1 MARID
6 ALPAPQAHALRA
18 SLALEAAPA
27 GGLDRFAVGAAMLSL
42 LAGVAEDTGVA
53 VLVDD
58 LHWLDRPSAEAIV
71 FAARRLAHD
80 RAACPVRGP
89 RRRGSPRRP
98 LGPDR
103 GAGHA
108 ARPRRHGRPRSA
120 GPRRSGHRE
129 IADAIFGTTC
139 GNPLAIRE
147 FRDLDAVALPSGPAP
162 VSRRIESTYGTRA
175 AALSREGRLALVVVA
190 ADDRLT
196 ASTLRVALSTLGVD
210 DRGVEEAEAAGL
222 LVRTVERVGFRHPL
236 VRSAVFHQALDG
248 DRRRAH
254 AAIAAALTAE
264 ADRDR
269 RALHRAA
276 AAVGRDEGLAEE
288 LETIAAD
295 ALARHAYAAAAAAGQ
310 RGAELAAGPLRLR
323 CLMTAARGRWLSGD
337 TDRAATLLEEAL
349 AASPDPDLRAD
360 LERLRAEFLQQTGH
374 LSEAIEL
381 LVDEARRVAPSDR
394 RRASAMLEDA
404 ARAAMYDGRA
414 ETAIAAADEALE
426 IGVGGAGQ
434 PKALALVLAGRFD
447 EAVPLFEAALA
458 AAAPDDPRAVS
469 ASSDWAGWLCRYGE
483 AYRHAVRAVELARVH
498 GSPVAAAKATQVAC
512 DQAGV
517 AGDLAASI
525 AYGDDGI
532 AIGRETGQALM
543 VVWCNWSLG
552 AAFAWR
558 GDARGVARATEG
570 MARAGRPVSWGAVR
584 HAAAVVRGIHLLA
597 MDDPEAAAGVLD
609 GAADLDAEQV
619 GNAPISVAFDLIE
632 AWRKTGRTASSERA
646 LDRVAAHAHQ
656 PWAAAALLRS
666 RGLHAT
672 SADGDGLFQ
681 AALERAEQQCAWIE
695 HARTQLLYGR
705 VAAPPPTS
713 NRCPGAAPCGPRG
726 VRADGQRTRWR
737 RRPLREL
744 AATGETHAVR
754 REGRPVETLTPQE
767 YRVAAMAADGL
778 ANRDIAQR
786 LFLSPKTIEAH
797 LHRVFVKLGV
807 DRRHDLGRAL
817 EDGGAGHD

>member
-1 MARID
+1 
-6 ALPAPQAHALRA
+6 
-18 SLALEAAPA
+18 
-27 GGLDRFAVGAAMLSL
+27 
-42 LAGVAEDTGVA
+42 
-53 VLVDD
+53 
-58 LHWLDRPSAEAIV
+58 
-71 FAARRLAHD
+71 
-80 RAACPVRGP
+80 
-89 RRRGSPRRP
+89 
-98 LGPDR
+98 
-103 GAGHA
+103 
-108 ARPRRHGRPRSA
+108 
-120 GPRRSGHRE
+120 
-129 IADAIFGTTC
+129 
-139 GNPLAIRE
+139 
-147 FRDLDAVALPSGPAP
+147 
-162 VSRRIESTYGTRA
+162 
-175 AALSREGRLALVVVA
+175 
-190 ADDRLT
+190 
-196 ASTLRVALSTLGVD
+196 
-210 DRGVEEAEAAGL
+210 
-222 LVRTVERVGFRHPL
+222 
-236 VRSAVFHQALDG
+236 
-248 DRRRAH
+248 
-254 AAIAAALTAE
+254 
-264 ADRDR
+264 
-269 RALHRAA
+269 
-276 AAVGRDEGLAEE
+276 
-288 LETIAAD
+288 
-295 ALARHAYAAAAAAGQ
+295 
-310 RGAELAAGPLRLR
+310 
-323 CLMTAARGRWLSGD
+323 
-337 TDRAATLLEEAL
+337 
-349 AASPDPDLRAD
+349 
-360 LERLRAEFLQQTGH
+360 
-374 LSEAIEL
+374 
-381 LVDEARRVAPSDR
+381 
-394 RRASAMLEDA
+394 MLEDA

-584 HAAAVVRGIHLLA
+584 DAAAAVRGIHLLA

-695 HARTQLLYGR
+695 HARTQLLYG
-705 VAAPPPTS
+705 
-713 NRCPGAAPCGPRG
+713 
-726 VRADGQRTRWR
+726 QWLR
-737 RRPLREL
+737 RRRRRIDAREQLRAALAAFERMGADPSAAQALREL

-754 REGRPVETLTPQE
+754 REGRPVDTLTPQE